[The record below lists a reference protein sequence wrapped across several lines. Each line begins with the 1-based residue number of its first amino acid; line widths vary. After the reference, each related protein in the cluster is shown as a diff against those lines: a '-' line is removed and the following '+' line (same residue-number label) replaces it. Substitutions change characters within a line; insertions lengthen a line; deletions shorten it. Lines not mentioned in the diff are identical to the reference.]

1 MRTILL
7 VHLCKH
13 IYSFSLF
20 YPYRIQLTQTASSF
34 ASVFIL
40 NTRSLS
46 PNKSQISLS
55 CSSTVG
61 HITKLPS
68 LVWIIRGEAPS
79 SSFPVGIPA
88 VVRVQ
93 SKVWIDVR
101 SKVVCM
107 WKLRIPCLA
116 SVAAHSHSNSTTIIS
131 LLHRS
136 TTTVISVWDTS
147 GDARSN
153 STICPT
159 HIGVGSITPS
169 SSNLS
174 VRIATVIV
182 IQSRIR
188 VAFRSPNMTVGQLRI
203 PPLAC

>member
-1 MRTILL
+1 MLL
-7 VHLCKH
+7 F
-13 IYSFSLF
+13 I
-20 YPYRIQLTQTASSF
+20 IQEACPLINLA
-34 ASVFIL
+34 
-40 NTRSLS
+40 SLS
-46 PNKSQISLS
+46 S
-55 CSSTVG
+55 SSTGG
-61 HITKLPS
+61 HSTKLPS
-68 LVWIIRGEAPS
+68 LVWIRGEAPS
-79 SSFPVGIPA
+79 SSFPVWIPA

-107 WKLRIPCLA
+107 WKLRIPGLA
-116 SVAAHSHSNSTTIIS
+116 SAAAHSHSNRTTIIS

-136 TTTVISVWDTS
+136 TTAVIRVWDTS

-159 HIGVGSITPS
+159 HIRVGSITPS

-182 IQSRIR
+182 IQSRMR
-188 VAFRSPNMTVGQLRI
+188 VAFRSPNMTVGGLRI
-203 PPLAC
+203 PPLAR